1 MDSTALSQALA
12 SLNNSQRKQL
22 LKEATLISVHQIL
35 KTIPDPRRGQGR
47 RYDLAYLLT
56 CLAAAMLCGRNST
69 LAVAEWCRDHQ
80 ELLEKLFGPR
90 KFYCPDDSLYRK
102 LLPRLDAVQVEAAI
116 GDWIRATLLAQ
127 PDEPIAL
134 DGKTVRGARTDEEK
148 APHLLSFCTHSS
160 QETLLQIRVEEKTN
174 EIPVAFALLPFLPVA
189 GRVYT
194 ADALHTHLPFFQRI
208 QALHG
213 HTVLMVKGNQ
223 PTLQEH
229 LVTYFADPLA
239 SFEHACTIDLQ
250 RGRKEVRSLKVT
262 GALNAYLQQ
271 DWPGV
276 AQVAQL
282 TRTVTVSKT
291 AETTTEVVYLIT
303 TLTREQASP
312 ERLLELVRGHW
323 GIENRS
329 HYVRDV
335 TFQEDHSRLRTGN
348 APQILASLRN
358 LVITLIHR
366 HGSSQIAST
375 RRSLSSHPERACA
388 WLLDPQAA

>member
-1 MDSTALSQALA
+1 M
-12 SLNNSQRKQL
+12 
-22 LKEATLISVHQIL
+22 QI
-35 KTIPDPRRGQGR
+35 
-47 RYDLAYLLT
+47 
-56 CLAAAMLCGRNST
+56 C
-69 LAVAEWCRDHQ
+69 
-80 ELLEKLFGPR
+80 
-90 KFYCPDDSLYRK
+90 
-102 LLPRLDAVQVEAAI
+102 
-116 GDWIRATLLAQ
+116 
-127 PDEPIAL
+127 
-134 DGKTVRGARTDEEK
+134 
-148 APHLLSFCTHSS
+148 
-160 QETLLQIRVEEKTN
+160 VEEKTN

-194 ADALHTHLPFFQRI
+194 ADALHTHPPFFQRI

-239 SFEHACTIDLQ
+239 SFEQACTIDLQ

-262 GALNAYLQQ
+262 AALNEYLQQ

-323 GIENRS
+323 CIGATRFAETNEQFGDGEQGGESSLTTDRVTWGAIPHPLGERENAAP
-329 HYVRDV
+329 
-335 TFQEDHSRLRTGN
+335 SR
-348 APQILASLRN
+348 
-358 LVITLIHR
+358 
-366 HGSSQIAST
+366 
-375 RRSLSSHPERACA
+375 
-388 WLLDPQAA
+388 

>member
-12 SLNNSQRKQL
+12 SLNNSQREQL

-80 ELLEKLFGPR
+80 DLLEKLFGPR

-102 LLPRLDAVQVEAAI
+102 LLPRLDAAQLEAAI

-134 DGKTVRGARTDEEK
+134 DGKTVRGARTAEEK
-148 APHLLSFCTHSS
+148 APHLLSFCTHYS

-194 ADALHTHLPFFQRI
+194 ADALHTHPPFFQRI

-239 SFEHACTIDLQ
+239 SFEQACTIDLQ

-262 GALNAYLQQ
+262 AALNEYLQQ

-323 GIENRS
+323 CIGAIRFAETS
-329 HYVRDV
+329 EKLGDGE
-335 TFQEDHSRLRTGN
+335 QGGEK
-348 APQILASLRN
+348 ILDN
-358 LVITLIHR
+358 
-366 HGSSQIAST
+366 
-375 RRSLSSHPERACA
+375 
-388 WLLDPQAA
+388 